1 MDLLDAV
8 QSGSLM
14 LTQTALA
21 QLSAR
26 MNAQD
31 VAQSIVETRSKDS
44 DYTAI
49 HFAAANNDVTILSA
63 LLDAVAVVQTDLSS
77 LCARNGNTIL
87 HVAAMRGS
95 VDTVKL
101 LCKVYDPNSTKR
113 VSDSEVVNLSHP
125 TSDKKGST
133 TRRLV
138 NTTNA
143 WGETPLS
150 LAAAANALETCR
162 ILVEASPSALDMVDQ
177 WGRNPIQIA
186 AQNGYDKLADLIRT
200 WAKEFGLDLA
210 ALDLNSSKS
219 PPPPPPPAPGPPA
232 PPLAPQAPPPPVA
245 GISGVNLPTAI
256 APVTNELMAA
266 LAKRNER
273 VSTVAAQVQV
283 KHIFSSHTESINQP
297 NSSAAVAPV
306 QATPQLK
313 KLKAISSYIEY
324 PGDRDALTC
333 MLKNSSEYSVLG
345 RDMFGWSA
353 LHKLASWNKPDLLQL
368 VLDAIP
374 SEDGVSDNSNAD
386 GFTAM
391 HCAIDN
397 GAVDAVSV
405 LVRDGRIDPDG
416 VRDKKQRSARDL
428 AAANGLEH
436 LLETRK

>member
-1 MDLLDAV
+1 MELLDAV

-14 LTQTALA
+14 LTQTVLA

-26 MNAQD
+26 MNAQGI
-31 VAQSIVETRSKDS
+31 AQIILETRSDDS

-63 LLDAVAVVQTDLSS
+63 LLDAVAVGQTDLSS
-77 LCARNGNTIL
+77 IVARNGNTIL

-101 LCKVYDPNSTKR
+101 LCKLGDPISINRDSH
-113 VSDSEVVNLSHP
+113 SDVHP
-125 TSDKKGST
+125 TQPAADEIKVSSH
-133 TRRLV
+133 RRLV
-138 NTTNA
+138 TTTNA

-162 ILVEASPSALDMVDQ
+162 ILVEANPTALEMVDQ
-177 WGRNPIQIA
+177 WGRNPIHIA
-186 AQNGYDKLADLIRT
+186 AQNGYDKLADLIRA
-200 WAKEFGLDLA
+200 WADEFGLDVS
-210 ALDLNSSKS
+210 ALDLDSKAQL
-219 PPPPPPPAPGPPA
+219 PPPAPGPPT
-232 PPLAPQAPPPPVA
+232 PPRAPQAPPPPPP
-245 GISGVNLPTAI
+245 GISAINLPTAI

-297 NSSAAVAPV
+297 NLASVVAPV
-306 QATPQLK
+306 QITPQTK

-324 PGDRDALTC
+324 PGDTDSLKS
-333 MLKNSSEYSVLG
+333 MLKNSGEYSILG
-345 RDMFGWSA
+345 KDMFGWSA
-353 LHKLASWNKPDLLQL
+353 LHKLASWNKPDLLQM

-374 SEDGVSDNSNAD
+374 RNEGISDNSNAD

-405 LVRDGRIDPDG
+405 LVRDGRIDLDG

-436 LLETRK
+436 LLETPK

>member
-1 MDLLDAV
+1 MELLDAV

-101 LCKVYDPNSTKR
+101 LCKVDDPNSTNR
-113 VSDSEVVNLSHP
+113 VSDSEGYLSQP
-125 TSDKKGST
+125 TNEKKDST
-133 TRRLV
+133 TRKLV

-162 ILVEASPSALDMVDQ
+162 VLVEASPSALDMVDQ

-200 WAKEFGLDLA
+200 WAEECGLDLA
-210 ALDLNSSKS
+210 ALDLNSRSQ
-219 PPPPPPPAPGPPA
+219 PPPPPPAPGPPA
-232 PPLAPQAPPPPVA
+232 PPLAPQAPPPPA
-245 GISGVNLPTAI
+245 GISAVKLPTAI

-297 NSSAAVAPV
+297 NSTAVVAPV
-306 QATPQLK
+306 QVTPQSK
-313 KLKAISSYIEY
+313 KLKEISSYIEY
-324 PGDRDALTC
+324 PGDTDALTS
-333 MLKNSSEYSVLG
+333 MLKNPSEYSVLG

-374 SEDGVSDNSNAD
+374 SEDGINDNSNAD

-397 GAVDAVSV
+397 GALDAVSV
-405 LVRDGRIDPDG
+405 LVRDGRIDLDG
-416 VRDKKQRSARDL
+416 ARDKKQRSAREL

-436 LLETRK
+436 LLETLK